1 MSESDER
8 VMIKIMQIIDLFG
21 NDLRQRSKA
30 RLVELDGWTE
40 RQAIGGA
47 LDDGSFG
54 LGGEVIL

>member
-1 MSESDER
+1 
-8 VMIKIMQIIDLFG
+8 MIKIMQIIDLFG